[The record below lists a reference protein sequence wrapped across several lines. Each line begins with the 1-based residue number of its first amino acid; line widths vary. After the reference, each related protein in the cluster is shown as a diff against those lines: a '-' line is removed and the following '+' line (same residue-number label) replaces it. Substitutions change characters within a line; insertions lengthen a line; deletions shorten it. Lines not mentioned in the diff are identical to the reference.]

1 MRKSDPRLWV
11 TLFCTVLKKF
21 SFTPAGSDDDDKDDQ
36 STTKHDQSTAK
47 RDQSTARRDKTRPN
61 TTKHDQTRQNMTKH
75 GKTRHNTTKHNKKC
89 FKTKKNFKTRGARAT
104 SLHFELCLF
113 EAIFLASLLP
123 EQLFCYK
130 PATWPFSCVAMW
142 PCGYAAV
149 QLYSYAAM

>member
-1 MRKSDPRLWV
+1 MGHFVLYSFEKV
-11 TLFCTVLKKF
+11 LFHTNRQRRRRQRR
-21 SFTPAGSDDDDKDDQ
+21 P
-36 STTKHDQSTAK
+36 KHDK
-47 RDQSTARRDKTRPN
+47 ARPKHGKTRPKHGKTRQN
-61 TTKHDQTRQNMTKH
+61 TAKHDQTRQNMTKH

-113 EAIFLASLLP
+113 EAYFLASLLP